1 MGNTEILTRVD
12 GPVKESIFKL
22 FEKRSEEL
30 ESFRRLVTTI
40 KNWIK
45 RYKPTIMK
53 IQLEDVKET
62 ETLVKEKRK
71 LEVKIDQSNKQE
83 DVNRMKEINKKLS
96 DLRDRAK
103 DLSVKSFTSLS
114 PEYLELLQKN
124 SDNPNKKVLAPLT
137 NAQQAKWNEI
147 FTLIPKENQVY
158 IQKSISQL
166 KGIQKE
172 YQDWLEEV
180 NAIKREGELD
190 PFDEDQ
196 GKVVVKETKL
206 SQ

>member
-1 MGNTEILTRVD
+1 MGNAEVQTRVD

-30 ESFRRLVTTI
+30 ESFRRLVMTI
-40 KNWIK
+40 KNWVK
-45 RYKPTIMK
+45 RYKPSIMK

-62 ETLVKEKRK
+62 EILVKEKRK
-71 LEVKIDQSNKQE
+71 LEVKVEENNKQE
-83 DVNRMKEINKKLS
+83 DIERMKEINKKLS

-147 FTLIPKENQVY
+147 FKLIPKENQVY
-158 IQKSISQL
+158 IQKSIS
-166 KGIQKE
+166 
-172 YQDWLEEV
+172 
-180 NAIKREGELD
+180 
-190 PFDEDQ
+190 
-196 GKVVVKETKL
+196 
-206 SQ
+206 